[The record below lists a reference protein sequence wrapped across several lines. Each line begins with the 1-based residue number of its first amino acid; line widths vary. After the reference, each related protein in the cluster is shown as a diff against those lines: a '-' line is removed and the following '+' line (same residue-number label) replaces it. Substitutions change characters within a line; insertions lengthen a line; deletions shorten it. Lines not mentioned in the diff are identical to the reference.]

1 MHTRFAIALIALIA
15 TGTAHAK
22 FMQPV
27 PAPVDRL
34 IANLERQLTNR
45 GGDADLHY
53 RRGRLYALSAV
64 QKEAHIRGNAE
75 IDFTILSAN
84 DAVLAAPA
92 SDVTRA
98 ALKTSIESY
107 RAALKLKPDHALSH
121 LGLGWA
127 LEASAKLKVP
137 GAELKDALASY
148 KKAFELAQPED
159 GKRTEQPLSMTGLK
173 SLLSYE
179 AGEAYVR
186 AAESGGGDA
195 AFVKTA
201 KDHLGKLGALPRPS
215 KVTPIIFSKNG
226 KGSLEKL
233 RDPSR
238 CSTFDLDASGMGQCW
253 EWLTPNAGI
262 LVWDPSGKGEVK
274 NGWQLF
280 GSVSFFLFFEH
291 GYEALELLDD
301 DGDGW
306 LAGQELDGLAVW
318 TDLDRDGQPRAS
330 EVKPVRQEKIRRIS
344 VQPVFSRGVWQQPRG
359 LELTNGATRP
369 TWDWVTHPRV
379 MPAFG
384 AQK

>member
-1 MHTRFAIALIALIA
+1 MNRVVIALVALLPLA
-15 TGTAHAK
+15 ASAK

-34 IANLERQLTNR
+34 ITNIERQLTNR
-45 GGDADLHY
+45 AGDADLHY

-75 IDFTILSAN
+75 IDFTILSGN
-84 DAVLAAPA
+84 DAVLAVPA
-92 SDVTRA
+92 SVVTRA

-107 RAALKLKPDHALSH
+107 RTALKLKPDHAPSH

-127 LEASAKLKVP
+127 IEASAKLKVP
-137 GAELKDALASY
+137 GADLKDALAAY
-148 KKAFELAQPED
+148 KKAFELTQPED

-173 SLLSYE
+173 GLLSYE

-186 AAESGGGDA
+186 LAESGGGDA

-201 KDHLGKLGALPRPS
+201 KDHLGKMNGLPRAS
-215 KVTPIIFSKNG
+215 KVTPIIFSKSG
-226 KGSLEKL
+226 KGSLQQL
-233 RDPSR
+233 QDSTR
-238 CSTFDLDASGMGQCW
+238 CSTFDLDATGLGQCW

-262 LVWDPSGKGEVK
+262 LVWDPSGKGAVK

-280 GSVSFFLFFEH
+280 GSVSFFLFFDH

-306 LAGQELDGLAVW
+306 LAGKELDGIAVW
-318 TDLDRDGQPRAS
+318 TDSDRDGQPSAK
-330 EVKPVRQEKIRRIS
+330 EVKTVQQEKIRRIA

-359 LELTNGATRP
+359 LEMANGTTRA
-369 TWDWVTHPRV
+369 TWDWVTRPRV

-384 AQK
+384 ASR